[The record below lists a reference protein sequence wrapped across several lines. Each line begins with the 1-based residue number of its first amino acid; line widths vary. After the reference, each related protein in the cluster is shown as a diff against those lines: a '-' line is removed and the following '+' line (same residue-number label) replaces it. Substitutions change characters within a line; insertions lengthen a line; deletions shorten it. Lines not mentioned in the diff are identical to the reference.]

1 MGKILSNNRKR
12 LLELSDLWRRYDQV
26 YSHWTQKH
34 GVSTNAMTLIEEM
47 SIRPEGV
54 EPAEIAD
61 YLGIPRQTMTAT
73 LDGLE
78 KRGLLERCPHEKD
91 RRRKIIRFTEKGR
104 ELASSLVG
112 ALHDWEENAL
122 LTINSLERERTFR
135 TVKRL
140 CDALESSVEN
150 MPQKKEEADS

>member
-1 MGKILSNNRKR
+1 MEKSNLKK

-26 YSHWTQKH
+26 YSDWAQKH

-61 YLGIPRQTMTAT
+61 YLGIPRQTMTTT

-78 KRGLLERCPHEKD
+78 KRGLLGRFPHEKD
-91 RRRKIIRFTEKGR
+91 RRRKIIRFTPEGLSLAERLIDELHKWEMEALSTIESAESEAAFAVVKKFCDELEKG
-104 ELASSLVG
+104 
-112 ALHDWEENAL
+112 
-122 LTINSLERERTFR
+122 
-135 TVKRL
+135 VK
-140 CDALESSVEN
+140 
-150 MPQKKEEADS
+150 K